1 MNIQAMM
8 KQAKQLQK
16 DMMDEKNK
24 IDNTIFTGKSSVVEV
39 EVKGTKEI
47 TSVKINSESFE
58 KDEIEM
64 LEDMIVVAVNDAM
77 KKIDKETEEKMSKY
91 TQGMPGLF

>member
-8 KQAKQLQK
+8 KQAQKMQK
-16 DMMDEKNK
+16 DMMSAKEE
-24 IDNTIFTGKSSVVEV
+24 IDAKTFTGTSSFVTAN
-39 EVKGTKEI
+39 VKGNKEI
-47 TSVKINSESFE
+47 ESIKINQESLD

-64 LEDMIVVAVNDAM
+64 LEDMITVAINNAM
-77 KKIDKETEEKMSKY
+77 KEIDKETESKMGKY